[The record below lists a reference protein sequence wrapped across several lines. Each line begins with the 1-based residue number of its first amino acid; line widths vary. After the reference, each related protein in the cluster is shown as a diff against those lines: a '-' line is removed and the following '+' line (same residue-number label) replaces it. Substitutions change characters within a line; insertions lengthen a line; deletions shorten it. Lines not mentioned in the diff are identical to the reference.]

1 MKPGKPVTRTMHL
14 MNKTTTANARRLGFC
29 LLAVGFL
36 AAACGTGS
44 AGDSPDIP
52 RISV

>member
-1 MKPGKPVTRTMHL
+1 MWTTHVT
-14 MNKTTTANARRLGFC
+14 KKITTSNARRLGIC

-44 AGDSPDIP
+44 AGDSPGIP
-52 RISV
+52 LAGI